1 MQIVDGPPV
10 RDRIERL
17 RLQLVLLVLGVVHG
31 GWGGKRVFWLWEEGL
46 SQISSMVEGSVV

>member
-17 RLQLVLLVLGVVHG
+17 RFQLVLLILWVVHG
-31 GWGGKRVFWLWEEGL
+31 GWGGERGLGGEGGF
-46 SQISSMVEGSVV
+46 ITDFVYG